1 MGTQTHTNCAKAHHF
16 LRASTYIF
24 KPKPFKKWID
34 QFAKKKMIVPSFCW
48 QRQTSLSITCRSG
61 MPLLPASF
69 SSSFSPH
76 NFPSPL
82 PQRSLHPFSPL
93 ACQSSGIRVK
103 DMREDCSWRRGNDMG
118 NGRGHT
124 GTCQG
129 KSRMCR
135 GKKCIIYS
143 ITLLSPSRSLI
154 RTPCF
159 VKN

>member
-1 MGTQTHTNCAKAHHF
+1 MGTQTHTNCAEPITFCVQAHAYSNPN
-16 LRASTYIF
+16 LLKNGLTNLQ
-24 KPKPFKKWID
+24 KKII
-34 QFAKKKMIVPSFCW
+34 MPSFCW
-48 QRQTSLSITCRSG
+48 QRQKSLSIRCRCG

-93 ACQSSGIRVK
+93 ACQSSGICVK

-135 GKKCIIYS
+135 GKKCIIYE
-143 ITLLSPSRSLI
+143 TVLHCFHLLGA
-154 RTPCF
+154 
-159 VKN
+159 